1 MRGDDARTTAR
12 VVRGVVAAAVVT
24 TGIIALVA
32 LIASGGE
39 GADGSGGSERVP
51 PPPATVAEPEV
62 DPSAPSIA
70 PPTLDASGSDRPEPS
85 WAADL
90 RTLRVAEPSPRD
102 GYRRELF
109 EHWILADANRCSTR
123 CEVLL
128 RDFRQDV
135 TGAPVGG
142 WLSLYDGLV
151 VTDSSDLDVDHVV
164 ALSEAWVSGADTWSP
179 GRRRDFA
186 NDLSPGAL
194 LAVSASVNRSKGD
207 RDPAE
212 WQPPDPNA
220 WCTYAADWIGTKNRW
235 GLSADPLEFTTLS
248 EMLAGCG

>member
-1 MRGDDARTTAR
+1 MRTTAR
-12 VVRGVVAAAVVT
+12 VVLGVVAVSVVAL
-24 TGIIALVA
+24 ALVA
-32 LIASGGE
+32 WVALLGGGGE
-39 GADGSGGSERVP
+39 DAGGSGDPERVP
-51 PPPATVAEPEV
+51 RSPSSVSAPEV

-70 PPTLDASGSDRPEPS
+70 PPATDAAPGQPEPS
-85 WAADL
+85 WADDL
-90 RTLRVAEPSPRD
+90 HTLRVAEPSPRD

-109 EHWILADANRCSTR
+109 EHWIDADSNRCNTR

-128 RDFRQDV
+128 RDFRQDL

-142 WLSLYDGLV
+142 WLSLYDGRV

-179 GRRRDFA
+179 DRRRDFA
-186 NDLSPGAL
+186 NDLAPGAL

-212 WQPPDPNA
+212 WQPPDPAA
-220 WCTYAADWIGTKNRW
+220 WCTYAADWIRTKNRW
-235 GLSADPLEFTTLS
+235 GLSADPLEFTMLS
-248 EMLAGCG
+248 EMLGGCG